1 MIILSGGGAAWGLP
15 EISPFV
21 TKTEVHLKMAGL
33 EYTKRQASP
42 DEGPKGQVPFIDD
55 GGRLIGDSSFIRM
68 HIEREY
74 GVDFDHGLTPFG
86 RATAMAIEMMVE
98 HELAPAVGYFR
109 WLKDD
114 NFERGPARWFDDA
127 PAEMREELKQ
137 GLKEEVRKVMIARG
151 IARHSDEE
159 IVGLAVRSLKALDVF
174 VGGTEFLMGDE
185 PCGADAFVFATLAA
199 AMTPHFPS
207 PVRDAAIRFPRLV
220 GYVTR
225 MFDRFYPDFEWDAG
239 ILPDARKA
247 A

>member
-68 HIEREY
+68 HIERDY

-127 PAEMREELKQ
+127 PAEMREELTQ
-137 GLKEEVRKVMIARG
+137 GL
-151 IARHSDEE
+151 
-159 IVGLAVRSLKALDVF
+159 
-174 VGGTEFLMGDE
+174 
-185 PCGADAFVFATLAA
+185 
-199 AMTPHFPS
+199 
-207 PVRDAAIRFPRLV
+207 
-220 GYVTR
+220 
-225 MFDRFYPDFEWDAG
+225 
-239 ILPDARKA
+239 
-247 A
+247 